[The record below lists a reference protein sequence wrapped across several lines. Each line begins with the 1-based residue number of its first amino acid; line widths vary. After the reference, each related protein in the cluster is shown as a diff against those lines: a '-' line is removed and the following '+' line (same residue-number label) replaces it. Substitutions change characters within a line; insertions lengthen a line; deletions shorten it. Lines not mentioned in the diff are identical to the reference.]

1 MSETVL
7 RNQCRNAV
15 STTVLARLVLSTSL
29 VAAQNQEQ
37 KEVCHLLIQ
46 VEPKEVGRWLALL
59 SKDGIKSVAL
69 ASLAQTLAEMT
80 SSPMPNI
87 TDGNALEEGSKVTYD
102 ESADER
108 SGKMRADN
116 VLVMYVYQD
125 I

>member
-1 MSETVL
+1 MTGT
-7 RNQCRNAV
+7 AV
-15 STTVLARLVLSTSL
+15 KRW
-29 VAAQNQEQ
+29 NQESGFGFIGPDAGGDDIF
-37 KEVCHLLIQ
+37 CH
-46 VEPKEVGRWLALL
+46 AN
-59 SKDGIKSVAL
+59 
-69 ASLAQTLAEMT
+69 
-80 SSPMPNI
+80 NI